1 MADASGGGDTAG
13 ADYAH
18 RLVRLEQAWWRHALP
33 VQLPYALHLRSLRL
47 GRTLDVGCGL
57 GRNLKH
63 LPAGSVGVD
72 HNAVSVAHC
81 RARGLTAC
89 TVEELPGLLQS
100 RVTGFDSVL
109 LAHVVEHMGEP
120 EGDALLASVLPNLR
134 PGGRLVLITPQERG
148 YATDATHVRFVD
160 THALSVLTDRQ
171 GLVVQR
177 SYSFP
182 FPRAAGRAFAYNEFV
197 LLARKP
203 A

>member
-1 MADASGGGDTAG
+1 MARDSGTGETAG

-18 RLVRLEQAWWRHALP
+18 RLVRLEGAWWRRAVP
-33 VQLPYALHLRSLRL
+33 VQFPYALHLHSLRL

-72 HNAVSVAHC
+72 HNAVSVVLC

-89 TVEELPGLLQS
+89 TVEELPELPQN
-100 RVTGFDSVL
+100 RATDFDSVL
-109 LAHVVEHMGEP
+109 LAHVVEHMSEP
-120 EGDALLASVLPNLR
+120 EGDALLASVLPRLR

-148 YATDATHVRFVD
+148 YTTDATHVRFVD
-160 THALSVLTDRQ
+160 NQALSVLAERQ
-171 GLVVQR
+171 GLVVER

-182 FPRAAGRAFAYNEFV
+182 FPRAAGRAFPYNEFV

-203 A
+203 G